1 MCGVLK
7 NKKGERYMD
16 EGMNI
21 NGAFPGD
28 GQPETKESDA
38 MQDTSFQSGAEEQQS
53 APGTAQNG
61 PVCRICG
68 AVNVPGA
75 KFCNICGA
83 ALAGVKICPACG
95 TQNLANA
102 KFCNSCGAK
111 LQEAEAFAGGAPAPA
126 VPEEQNLPPETENT
140 YESKYTGGALTRLF
154 INIGVVLLSA
164 ITLGIAYPFLM
175 CSKEKWLKS
184 HTFVNGRQLEFDGN
198 GAQLIGK
205 FIVWLLLSLITFGL
219 YAIFRLPL
227 NMQRWKTKHT
237 HVKGYTVDGKKGESK
252 FTGSIFGLWG
262 VRILNGIMMVLGFVT
277 FGFASTW
284 GKLVKLRWFNE
295 KKIIDGVRIHND
307 AKVGQFWVKR
317 LVWNILM
324 IVTVFIHT
332 IFVRK
337 NSQMKFLASHDKFAN
352 PSVFPRPES
361 IAKNAAAVRA
371 VGAAGAN
378 GLPYTASTENTNKA
392 LIFIVLTFVIPIP
405 LLWPILANV
414 FASKAKKEGE
424 PNGKNA
430 AIAARVILALQLIGY
445 ITMGVVYG
453 VIFGGLLNNSDPYN
467 GYNDNGGFDYYDAQQ
482 LEIGMTQ
489 GQVRSYV
496 GLCDSSSSGFSGS
509 TWTYYSG
516 DDTLR
521 VTFDSNHEV
530 SLIEFLDGGSKVG
543 ASIDSYGTYT
553 NNATE
558 SGDDM
563 LTLEY
568 NLSYSDGSWT
578 KGVEEATY
586 DDISIDTSYLS
597 SASSSWRFIV
607 EWELTVDN
615 TVIRSSSFSGS
626 ISRISTMYNSNLA
639 ERVLYLYDRNYA
651 RDELA
656 GRNDTVLEKYDEL
669 LATYGIDSYWR

>member
-1 MCGVLK
+1 
-7 NKKGERYMD
+7 MD
-16 EGMNI
+16 EKI
-21 NGAFPGD
+21 NVGGALPQEN
-28 GQPETKESDA
+28 QPVTEQIANGEQPLLSK
-38 MQDTSFQSGAEEQQS
+38 SGVTNPSE
-53 APGTAQNG
+53 PDCV
-61 PVCRICG
+61 VCSNCG
-68 AVNVPGA
+68 AVNVAGSKFCSECGSPISTGKFCYACGARNTADA
-75 KFCNICGA
+75 KFCNACGA
-83 ALAGVKICPACG
+83 
-95 TQNLANA
+95 NLQTA
-102 KFCNSCGAK
+102 
-111 LQEAEAFAGGAPAPA
+111 APA
-126 VPEEQNLPPETENT
+126 VPAAPAAPVVPAAPAAPEEQPQPPELQGT

-154 INIGVVLLSA
+154 ISIGVVLLSL
-164 ITLGIAYPFLM
+164 ITLGIAYPFLL
-175 CSKEKWLKS
+175 CTQEKWLKS

-198 GAQLIGK
+198 GAQIIGK
-205 FIVWLLLSLITFGL
+205 FILWLLLSFITFGL

-237 HVKGYTVDGKKGESK
+237 HVKGYRIGGKKGESK

-262 VRILNGIMMVLGFVT
+262 VRILEAIMMVFGIITL
-277 FGFASTW
+277 GFASAW
-284 GKLVKLRWFNE
+284 GTLVKLRWFNE
-295 KKIIDGVRIHND
+295 KKIIDGVKITND

-324 IVTVFIHT
+324 VVTLGIHT
-332 IFVRK
+332 IFVRA

-378 GLPYTASTENTNKA
+378 GLPNTNKA
-392 LIFIVLTFVIPIP
+392 LIFIVFTFVIPIP

-445 ITMGVVYG
+445 ITIGVVYG

-467 GYNDNGGFDYYDAQQ
+467 GYNDNSGFDYYDAQQ

-489 GQVRSYV
+489 DQVRSYV
-496 GLCDSSSSGFSGS
+496 GSYDSSSSGFSGS

-521 VTFDSNHEV
+521 VTFDSNYEV

-553 NNATE
+553 NNATK

-615 TVIRSSSFSGS
+615 TVISSSSFSGS
-626 ISRISTMYNSNLA
+626 ISRISAMYNSNLA

-651 RDELA
+651 SGELA